1 MTKED
6 FQKILT
12 SLDGIGKS
20 KADALIHQGYD
31 TVEKIQSASIE
42 DLIKTKGISET
53 VARSLQDQLGKKYT
67 SKPKKEKAGPKQK
80 QTAERKPKDAPVK
93 KQKKE
98 TAEIK
103 EPEIEHDI
111 VEGKEK
117 AVYQVKRKPKLP
129 DDIKKHLTLRK
140 TIKKHTPEF
149 LREEWFRYKRIPRN
163 WRRPDGITSKMRRHF
178 KYRPSVVS
186 IGFRGPKNVRGLHPS
201 GFEEVLIYTVS
212 DLERINP
219 ERQAARI
226 GGSVGTKKRLEI
238 EKKAKEL
245 DIRLLNK

>member
-6 FQKILT
+6 FVKILM

-20 KADALIHQGYD
+20 KAEALVNKGYD
-31 TVEKIQSASIE
+31 TIEKIQSATIE
-42 DLIKTKGISET
+42 ELTTIKGINEAVAQSLKDQIIKIPSAKPPKET
-53 VARSLQDQLGKKYT
+53 T
-67 SKPKKEKAGPKQK
+67 IQK
-80 QTAERKPKDAPVK
+80 
-93 KQKKE
+93 KKE
-98 TAEIK
+98 TSAKKLKTVPKKQNKEREITK
-103 EPEIEHDI
+103 ETEKEREI
-111 VEGKEK
+111 VEETEK
-117 AVYQVKRKPKLP
+117 TVYEVKKKPKLP

-163 WRRPDGITSKMRRHF
+163 WRRPDGITSKMRRHY

-186 IGFRGPKNVRGLHPS
+186 IGYRGPKNVRGLHSS

-212 DLERINP
+212 DLEKMNP

-238 EKKAKEL
+238 GKKAKEL

>member
-20 KADALIHQGYD
+20 KADALIKQGYD

-42 DLIKTKGISET
+42 DLIKTKGISEA
-53 VARSLQDQLGKKYT
+53 VARSLQDQLGKKHI

-80 QTAERKPKDAPVK
+80 ESSETKSKGAPVK

-98 TAEIK
+98 TAEPK
-103 EPEIEHDI
+103 EPEIERDI
-111 VEGKEK
+111 IEETEK

-129 DDIKKHLTLRK
+129 EDIKKHLALRK

-212 DLERINP
+212 DLERVNP